1 MKKLLP
7 ALLSFLAI
15 ACGAC
20 SKSDPNKPVAVQAK
34 DSAADAKANLEDA
47 WGQLKASLND
57 TWDKIKD
64 YSYQEK
70 GEFCKSLNQM
80 SKDLDDQAAK
90 LRAKVSSA
98 SDSGSGTAS
107 QAREKAHEDYEKA
120 RDNLKEGLNELS
132 NATADGWATAKAKV
146 TEEWKKVQDAWD
158 REQKA
163 DAGS

>member
-7 ALLSFLAI
+7 AALSCLLAVL
-15 ACGAC
+15 CAC
-20 SKSDPNKPVAVQAK
+20 SKADSNKPIAVQAK
-34 DSAADAKANLEDA
+34 DSAADAKANLQDA
-47 WGQLKASLND
+47 WAHLKVSLSD

-70 GEFCKSLNQM
+70 GEFCKNLDQM
-80 SKDLDDQAAK
+80 SRDLDDQAAK

-98 SDSGSGTAS
+98 SDSGSGAAS
-107 QAREKAHEDYEKA
+107 QAKEKAREDYEKA
-120 RDNLKEGLNELS
+120 RDNLKEGLNELG
-132 NATADGWATAKAKV
+132 NATADGWASAKAKV
-146 TEEWKKVQDAWD
+146 SEEWKKMQDAWD